1 LILTA
6 GYCDPVTNS
15 VFFLLFYKGGALLSE
30 TMPPTGGYVIE
41 VTNLVR
47 RYGPHTA
54 VDHVSFKIEKGEI
67 VGFLG
72 PNGAGKSTTMNILT
86 GYLSSSEGIVRVDG
100 QDILEYPTEIKRK
113 IGYLPENPPLY
124 PDMTVS
130 EYLSFVG
137 EIKGIPSKQKKER
150 MNSIMETVG
159 VQDVSKRLI
168 KNLSKGYKQRVG
180 LAQAMIGDPQALIM
194 DEPTAGLDPKQILE
208 IRDLITEL
216 GKDHTIILSS
226 HILPEVSAVCKR
238 VLIINQGKI
247 VADDTPENLAKRILG
262 GSHILLRMDASEAA
276 ISGALAKV
284 PAVKK
289 LEFRESQESGTVEAV
304 AEAEEDAGE
313 SRDIR
318 RDLFWALAAANIP
331 ILMMRSLDMSL
342 EEIFLNLTTRE
353 NAEASVSTETAISTE
368 TAVSAE
374 TTAAGEEK

>member
-1 LILTA
+1 
-6 GYCDPVTNS
+6 
-15 VFFLLFYKGGALLSE
+15 
-30 TMPPTGGYVIE
+30 MIE

-47 RYGPHTA
+47 RYGPHIA
-54 VDHVSFKIEKGEI
+54 VDHASFRIEKGEI

-86 GYLSSSEGIVRVDG
+86 GYLSSTEGTVKVDG

-124 PDMTVS
+124 PDMTVK

-137 EIKGIPSKQKKER
+137 EIKGIPSREKKEK
-150 MNSIMETVG
+150 MNLIMETVG

-168 KNLSKGYKQRVG
+168 KNLSKGYRQRVG
-180 LAQAMIGDPQALIM
+180 LAQAMIGDPQVLIM

-208 IRDLITEL
+208 IRDLITRL

-238 VLIINQGKI
+238 VLIINRGRI
-247 VADDTPENLAKRILG
+247 VADDTPENLARRILG
-262 GSHILLRMDASEAA
+262 GSHILLRADASQAA
-276 ISGALAKV
+276 LKAALGKV
-284 PAVKK
+284 SSIIK
-289 LEFRESQESGTVEAV
+289 LEFRESQESGTVEALV
-304 AEAEEDAGE
+304 EAAEDAGE

-318 RDLFWALAAANIP
+318 RELFRAMAAADLP

-353 NAEASVSTETAISTE
+353 EGTAGQQEPEA
-368 TAVSAE
+368 AVSFGAE
-374 TTAAGEEK
+374 VSEEGN

>member
-1 LILTA
+1 MRDA
-6 GYCDPVTNS
+6 AS
-15 VFFLLFYKGGALLSE
+15 GGE
-30 TMPPTGGYVIE
+30 NVIE

-47 RYGPHTA
+47 RYGPHIA

-86 GYLSSSEGIVRVDG
+86 GYLSSTEGSVRIDG

-130 EYLSFVG
+130 EYLGFVG
-137 EIKGIPSKQKKER
+137 EIKGIPSKERKEK
-150 MNSIMETVG
+150 MNHIMETVG

-180 LAQAMIGDPQALIM
+180 LAQAMLGDPQALIM

-208 IRDLITEL
+208 IRDLINEL

-238 VLIINQGKI
+238 VLIINKGKI
-247 VADDTPENLAKRILG
+247 VADDTPEDLARHILG
-262 GSHILLRMDASEAA
+262 GSHILLRLDASEAA
-276 ISGALAKV
+276 VSGALAKV
-284 PAVKK
+284 PSVRK
-289 LEFRESQESGTVEAV
+289 LEFRESQEPGTVEAV
-304 AEAEEDAGE
+304 AEAAEDTGE

-318 RDLFWALAAANIP
+318 RDLFRALAAADIP
-331 ILMMRSLDMSL
+331 ILMMHSLDMSL
-342 EEIFLNLTTRE
+342 EEIFLNVTTRE
-353 NAEASVSTETAISTE
+353 DAAPS
-368 TAVSAE
+368 VSAE
-374 TTAAGEEK
+374 TAASAETPVSAETASAGEGK